1 MEMMCEPQGYLE
13 EEHSKQM
20 EQYMQIRG
28 KNFLICLK
36 ENKKFK
42 EVDVN
47 LEGSGSGWVR
57 I

>member
-13 EEHSKQM
+13 EERSKQM

-28 KNFLICLK
+28 RNFLICLK

-42 EVDVN
+42 EA
-47 LEGSGSGWVR
+47 E
-57 I
+57 